1 VRKGETWATNR
12 FNSAGTR
19 TSVQNQWRMG
29 ERYTWSKSALLPG
42 ADMVLGVIH
51 QYRIERFFGPTKDEH
66 SLAKRVVGDALNWIF
81 GGALAGLVLF
91 MLLGRFAF

>member
-1 VRKGETWATNR
+1 
-12 FNSAGTR
+12 
-19 TSVQNQWRMG
+19 
-29 ERYTWSKSALLPG
+29 
-42 ADMVLGVIH
+42 MVLGVIH